1 MPLRLNRDFN
11 KSLCLVKFHL
21 KTGELMLDKIIGISK
36 EAGEIIRDG
45 FGKKLTL
52 EYKTNVT
59 DYVTNID
66 KASEEMII
74 DFIRKE
80 FPTHNILAEES
91 GRSDG
96 ISEYTWVI
104 DPLDGTMNFA
114 HGLPIF
120 SVSIGVMK
128 NNKIIAGVVYDV
140 MMDIVYSSEKGSGA
154 FANDIKLNV
163 SNTTD
168 LAKSLLVTGFPYDIK
183 DNPKNAIGKFGD
195 FLKVASGV
203 RRLGSAAIDCCYV
216 ASGAFDGFWEV
227 RLNAWDICAGH
238 LLIEEAG
245 GKVTNFSD
253 QKIDYR
259 NYNDIELLA
268 TNGKIHGKLMEILNE
283 K

>member
-1 MPLRLNRDFN
+1 
-11 KSLCLVKFHL
+11 
-21 KTGELMLDKIIGISK
+21 MLDKIIGISK

-59 DYVTNID
+59 DYATNID
-66 KASEEMII
+66 KASEEKII
-74 DFIRKE
+74 DYIRKE

-91 GRSDG
+91 GKSDG
-96 ISEYTWVI
+96 SSDYTWVI

-128 NNKIIAGVVYDV
+128 HDEIIAGVVYDIMADV
-140 MMDIVYSSEKGSGA
+140 VYSSELGCGS

-163 SNTTD
+163 SNTTE
-168 LAKSLLVTGFPYDIK
+168 LGKSLLVTGFPYDIK
-183 DNPKNAIGKFGD
+183 DNPKNAIEKFND
-195 FLKVASGV
+195 CLKASSGV
-203 RRLGSAAIDCCYV
+203 RRLGSAAIDCCYI

-227 RLNAWDICAGH
+227 RINAWDICAGH
-238 LLIEEAG
+238 IIIEEAG

-253 QKIDYR
+253 QKLDYLK
-259 NYNDIELLA
+259 YEEIELLA
-268 TNGKIHGKLMEILNE
+268 TNGKIHE
-283 K
+283 KMMKVLLG